1 MDSDRPKEPSIR
13 WGLASFRGRGNL
25 GGISRPIVK
34 YMEYPGEQKLFARW
48 QRRCCLSQSVL
59 QQLVEIWSQSCRY
72 CDCARVMRYSTCRMK
87 HIALTELNWTA
98 IRELEIIVSIAV
110 C

>member
-1 MDSDRPKEPSIR
+1 MGARILQRK
-13 WGLASFRGRGNL
+13 GQFG